1 MYRRILVPL
10 DGSAQ
15 AEAAI
20 PYAARIPSER
30 VRLLRVEPAV
40 SDAAPAVGAPSADLE
55 RAGAPLVEIGRMVEP
70 AAARG
75 DPAEEIVR
83 MAADADL
90 VVMTTRGHGAG
101 GRLVFGSVAD
111 RVARHAPVPTLVVR
125 GGDRP
130 VVPAR
135 FVRIVVPL
143 DGSPTAERA
152 LPVASRLAR
161 LLELPVHCLT
171 VAEVVGVD
179 GNVAQALPAGVY
191 DAGLEAARHQ
201 AAERLATAAS
211 KLRSEGMTASEEVRV
226 GPVRSELIAALR
238 AGDLVVMTTHGHG
251 RALRWSVGAVA
262 EQVLQRAPGPVLLVR
277 ADLGSETRT
286 DW

>member
-1 MYRRILVPL
+1 MYQRILVPL

-20 PYAARIPSER
+20 PYAARIPSEW
-30 VRLLRVEPAV
+30 VRLLKVEPVV
-40 SDAAPAVGAPSADLE
+40 SDVAPAVGAPSADLD
-55 RAGAPLVEIGRMVEP
+55 RAGAPLVAGGRMVEP
-70 AAARG
+70 AVARG

-83 MAADADL
+83 MAADVDL

-111 RVARHAPVPTLVVR
+111 RVARHAPVPTLIVR
-125 GGDRP
+125 GGDDP
-130 VVPAR
+130 VAPVPFA
-135 FVRIVVPL
+135 RIVVPL

-152 LPVASRLAR
+152 LPVASGLAR
-161 LLELPVHCLT
+161 LLGVPVHCLA

-179 GNVAQALPAGVY
+179 GTLARALPAGIY
-191 DAGLEAARHQ
+191 DAGLETARRE
-201 AAERLATAAS
+201 AGERVAMAAS
-211 KLRSEGMTASEEVRV
+211 RLRSEGIAASEEVRA

-262 EQVLQRAPGPVLLVR
+262 ERVLQRAPGPVLLVR
-277 ADLGSETRT
+277 ADLVR
-286 DW
+286 DR